1 MRKLEDIFD
10 MDPDPIEPAEQVEQA
25 ETSEESNIISIET
38 LETIEK
44 VELALPQVRGLESS
58 DKEMDELSGL
68 AKDAFQNLMD
78 LGMQVEA
85 RFSSEIFN
93 SAATMLGHAITA
105 KTAKVNKKLKMID
118 LQLKKADLQRKIDST
133 PDGKSKEIPLGNA
146 QPMDRNEVLKAI
158 LNRAAANKSEND
170 K

>member
-10 MDPDPIEPAEQVEQA
+10 MDSDPTEVAEQEEQ
-25 ETSEESNIISIET
+25 SENLENSTIISVET
-38 LETIEK
+38 LNTIEK
-44 VELALPQVRGLESS
+44 VELALPQVRGLETS
-58 DKEMDELSGL
+58 DQEIDELSNL
-68 AKDAFQNLMD
+68 AKEAFTNLMD

-105 KTAKVNKKLKMID
+105 KTAKVNKKLKMLD
-118 LQLKKADLQRKIDST
+118 LQLKKVDTERKLMASAKNEADT
-133 PDGKSKEIPLGNA
+133 PTPIGEAKLV
-146 QPMDRNEVLKAI
+146 DRNELLRTLI
-158 LNRAAANKSEND
+158 SEFGNKDNKD